1 MRGMNSVDM
10 VAIVDFLY
18 FGEAN
23 VYQENFDAFLAIAEE
38 LQLKGLKGSN
48 DQNESSETEL
58 QTRPKQSYRTNQN
71 TSDSGTTSD
80 EQSDD
85 LKRIENN
92 ALAISM
98 PVSADLQHLDETVKS
113 MMEKSHKKF
122 KIRNRQ
128 KLGKTCKVC

>member
-1 MRGMNSVDM
+1 M
-10 VAIVDFLY
+10 IVDFLY
-18 FGEAN
+18 VCETN
-23 VYQENFDAFLAIAEE
+23 VYQEKFGSFFAIAEE
-38 LQLKGLKGSN
+38 LQLKGLKA
-48 DQNESSETEL
+48 QMIKMMIKSETEL
-58 QTRPKQSYRTNQN
+58 QTRTKTKYRTNQN
-71 TSDSGTTSD
+71 ISYSGTTSN
-80 EQSDD
+80 EHIDD